1 VLLVA
6 GVEVAG
12 KDRGGDRGL
21 VVLDE
26 AVQPEPEAGGD
37 DVLDQ
42 EHPDDQPR
50 EPGDERRSGLGE
62 ELGEWPEPGHVRR
75 TPDDRGHQ
83 ERHQQG
89 RRHLGESQQEGHAG
103 DDQQSDPDPR
113 FEDQGGLSRLF
124 AGFGRHVLAPVA
136 GTVVAAVDHEP
147 DHAAHRG
154 LASVSYALTQRR
166 RLAEGWPS
174 LAGNHV
180 VIEAAPGRLVA
191 LCHLRQGTLD
201 VAVGQ
206 AVAAGDLLAECGNS
220 GNSTEPHVHLQA
232 FDRIDVTQA
241 VGLPISFPDGLPA
254 NGQIID
260 A

>member
-1 VLLVA
+1 MEIAVPLEYPFRGRWRVEMSPADRVPSHGTHLFATTYAIDFVA
-6 GVEVAG
+6 V
-12 KDRGGDRGL
+12 
-21 VVLDE
+21 DE
-26 AVQPEPEAGGD
+26 AGRSGGFRVGSLLHPEP
-37 DVLDQ
+37 
-42 EHPDDQPR
+42 P
-50 EPGDERRSGLGE
+50 
-62 ELGEWPEPGHVRR
+62 
-75 TPDDRGHQ
+75 
-83 ERHQQG
+83 
-89 RRHLGESQQEGHAG
+89 
-103 DDQQSDPDPR
+103 
-113 FEDQGGLSRLF
+113 RLF
-124 AGFGRHVLAPVA
+124 VGFGRTVLAPVA

-166 RLAEGWPS
+166 RLAEGWTS

-180 VIEAAPGRLVA
+180 VIEAAAGRLVA

-232 FDRIDVTQA
+232 FDRIDVTHA

-254 NGQIID
+254 NGQIVE